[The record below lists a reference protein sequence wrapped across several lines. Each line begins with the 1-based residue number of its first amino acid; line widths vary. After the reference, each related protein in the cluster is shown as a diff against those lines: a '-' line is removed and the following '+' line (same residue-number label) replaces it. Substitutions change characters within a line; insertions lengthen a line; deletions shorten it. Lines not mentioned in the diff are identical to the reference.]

1 QRKFH
6 AKERAEHRNRV
17 VAPQTSMTPDNVFRH
32 AYDPTG
38 HAGVAGILKFP
49 LSPEFFSRR
58 WMDVTGTVIPIAT
71 EAAFMT
77 IVVLARV
84 KGKIGMVLLD
94 IGFECPVLSRSQTR
108 GRAAFS
114 KRNNLVLD
122 EVLIVAGRMGIKF
135 VFRDLFAVVPGHR
148 PLLPME
154 LKPAPTDTSGPFGK
168 DLSSCGIVLRLQKD
182 YGWAAFAHG
191 SSSFI

>member
-1 QRKFH
+1 MVIIRRTQPLSPLSTKRLRCGSWKEWCRKTSDS
-6 AKERAEHRNRV
+6 KERAEHRNRV

-84 KGKIGMVLLD
+84 K
-94 IGFECPVLSRSQTR
+94 
-108 GRAAFS
+108 
-114 KRNNLVLD
+114 
-122 EVLIVAGRMGIKF
+122 
-135 VFRDLFAVVPGHR
+135 
-148 PLLPME
+148 
-154 LKPAPTDTSGPFGK
+154 
-168 DLSSCGIVLRLQKD
+168 
-182 YGWAAFAHG
+182 
-191 SSSFI
+191 